1 MFLKKETEYA
11 LRLLEAI
18 EEGCS
23 AEPLSLKTFAKDS
36 GISFLFLQRIA
47 SKLKDAG
54 IIRARK
60 GKVGGYWLSR
70 PRKAISIIDI
80 IEAIEGPLNGTQEK
94 NAFGRLNQSLKTF
107 FKNKTLDELI
117 NTAPA
122 NKRKPAV

>member
-11 LRLLEAI
+11 LRLLGAI

-47 SKLKDAG
+47 AKLKDAG

-70 PRKAISIIDI
+70 PRTSIHIIDI
-80 IEAIEGPLNGTQEK
+80 IEAIEGPLDSVKGD
-94 NAFGRLNQSLKTF
+94 NAFGKLNRALKLF
-107 FKNKTLDELI
+107 LKEKTLDEL
-117 NTAPA
+117 
-122 NKRKPAV
+122 V